1 MSAKPEIQA
10 RYLPQERKKRILNML
25 VEQGRVTVVDISA
38 ELAVSEMT
46 VRRDLAEL
54 ETEGKLSRVHGGAV
68 LTETAASRLWIRFRR
83 ILTHASHYTGRA
95 KCASPVWPPKS
106 PGVTRAWR
114 LISAPPPCLWLT
126 IW

>member
-68 LTETAASRLWIRFRR
+68 LTETASQPIMDPLPAHFDARLTTPGEQNAHRPYGRRSR
-83 ILTHASHYTGRA
+83 RA
-95 KCASPVWPPKS
+95 LPERGA
-106 PGVTRAWR
+106 
-114 LISAPPPCLWLT
+114 
-126 IW
+126 